1 MTVQVLALYR
11 YINNM
16 TPPPPP
22 TLPLVDRIFSDN
34 ADIASKRPETQ
45 HMHG

>member
-16 TPPPPP
+16 TPP
-22 TLPLVDRIFSDN
+22 LPLVDRIFSDN